1 MIRSLGLLYNY
12 GCLTRP
18 SFAVTNLQRLCS
30 SAGTGMTK
38 PQGKQIPVE
47 KDNRT
52 FEEQRQDLVKNL
64 EKNCGKECESQKSK
78 QQQPQQHVQQQQQQ
92 QHGQQIKHTADNHEK
107 QLSTGEWSKELNQ
120 WIDEMDKLWSHD
132 WNRAW
137 RNMFS
142 LVVSR
147 DWRDWE
153 ISMRIRLFD
162 LMCFIVLVCFP
173 FHLATT
179 TTTPPHPTPPSISP

>member
-18 SFAVTNLQRLCS
+18 SFGVTNLQRLCS
-30 SAGTGMTK
+30 SARTAMTK
-38 PQGKQIPVE
+38 PQGKQIPVQ

-64 EKNCGKECESQKSK
+64 EKNCGKECESKK
-78 QQQPQQHVQQQQQQ
+78 GTQQQQQQ
-92 QHGQQIKHTADNHEK
+92 QQQQQNQGQQIKATEENHQK
-107 QLSTGEWSKELNQ
+107 QLSTGEWSKELKSWVN
-120 WIDEMDKLWSHD
+120 EVNKLWNHS

-147 DWRDWE
+147 DR
-153 ISMRIRLFD
+153 
-162 LMCFIVLVCFP
+162 P
-173 FHLATT
+173 A
-179 TTTPPHPTPPSISP
+179 